1 MPTKSDSGFNVI
13 ELAVVTAVVLLAA
26 VIFYH
31 NYERAIMRSLMS
43 SVAARGRD
51 VYVALAAANAEREA
65 AGLSPV
71 WPADADTHT
80 GTPSRVNAEF
90 DFKNSTDYFRYLIG
104 KRICPKLTYDCLAA
118 GGMPVCV
125 NGDFAATNNMW
136 TIIKNLRDGADDTCP
151 ILVTRNIDLSVLP
164 ANRVYF
170 EPGDDWPFGR
180 DDGLVIRKGG
190 GVFLVH
196 GRPQTCS
203 EWFGS
208 DFNADGAAPGKP
220 ESKPMKYL
228 TPTRE
233 VRTTRRAA
241 YRNPRSRSP

>member
-13 ELAVVTAVVLLAA
+13 ELAVVTAVVMLAA
-26 VIFYH
+26 VIFYRS
-31 NYERAIMRSLMS
+31 YDRAIMRSLMS

-51 VYVALAAANAEREA
+51 VYVALSAANAEREA

-80 GTPSRVNAEF
+80 GPPCHVNAEF

-104 KRICPKLTYDCLAA
+104 KRICPKLAYDCLAA

-125 NGDFAATNNMW
+125 NGEFAATNNMW
-136 TIIKNLRDGADDTCP
+136 TIIKNPRDDADDTWP
-151 ILVTRNIDLSVLP
+151 ILVTRNIDLSALSS
-164 ANRVYF
+164 NRVCF

-190 GVFLVH
+190 SVFLAH
-196 GRPQTCS
+196 GRSLTYS
-203 EWFGS
+203 ALFGPN
-208 DFNADGAAPGKP
+208 FNANVVASEKP
-220 ESKPMKYL
+220 ASKPMKYL

-233 VRTTRRAA
+233 VRTTRA
-241 YRNPRSRSP
+241 P

>member
-13 ELAVVTAVVLLAA
+13 ELAVVTAVVMLAA
-26 VIFYH
+26 AIFYH
-31 NYERAIMRSLMS
+31 GYERAIMRSLMS

-51 VYVALAAANAEREA
+51 VYVAIAAANAEREA

-80 GTPSRVNAEF
+80 GTPRHGDAAF

-104 KRICPKLTYDCLAA
+104 KRICPKLAYDCLAT

-125 NGDFAATNNMW
+125 NGDLAATNNMW
-136 TIIKNLRDGADDTCP
+136 TVVKNMRDDADDTWP
-151 ILVTRNIDLSVLP
+151 VFVTRNIDLSDLP
-164 ANRVYF
+164 DKRAGSTAVQSLRF
-170 EPGDDWPFGR
+170 EPGDDCPFGR

-190 GVFLVH
+190 SVFLAR
-196 GRPQTCS
+196 GRSLTYS
-203 EWFGS
+203 ALYGS
-208 DFNADGAAPGKP
+208 DFNADGVAPGKP
-220 ESKPMKYL
+220 ELKPIKYL

-233 VRTTRRAA
+233 VRPTHHA
-241 YRNPRSRSP
+241 P